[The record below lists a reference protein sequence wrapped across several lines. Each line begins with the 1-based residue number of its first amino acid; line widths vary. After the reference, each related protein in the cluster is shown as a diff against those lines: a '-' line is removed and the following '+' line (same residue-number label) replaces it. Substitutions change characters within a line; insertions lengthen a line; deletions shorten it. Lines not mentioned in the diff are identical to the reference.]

1 MANPYYSLPINFDC
15 LTSLGHH
22 STCSLKQ
29 SIAQHIHLIATSY
42 FGDCKFDESFGC
54 AIWDFDFDNSMT
66 ELKLRDKLKKNIQTA
81 LTIHE
86 PRLQNIDISV
96 FTTQVSLSN
105 TGAPR
110 IKNRIDVSIKARLTK
125 TNDLF
130 EYYEFFFLGPLSYY

>member
-1 MANPYYSLPINFDC
+1 MANPYYSLPINFDS

-22 STCSLKQ
+22 PTCSLKQ
-29 SIAQHIHLIATSY
+29 SIAQHIHLLATSY

-96 FTTQVSLSN
+96 LTTQVSLTN